1 MVVATGVAAEVAITG
16 AATAGK
22 IILGGGGGVGV
33 GAKGNVGDGV
43 GRGGALKPATTDGG
57 GSVDIIDIWLAAV
70 TAAAATSSKLSN
82 IGSLGRISLG
92 AISSS
97 KFSMAEAESTRSS
110 KSGLGSVTSDGKG
123 MTVTGPGASSSS
135 PSLSQLALV
144 ANRGLGLE
152 HKVDESSSAS
162 KVAS

>member
-1 MVVATGVAAEVAITG
+1 MVVATGAAAEAAITG
-16 AATAGK
+16 AATAGR

-70 TAAAATSSKLSN
+70 TAATSSKLSN

-110 KSGLGSVTSDGKG
+110 KSGLGSVTRDGKG

-135 PSLSQLALV
+135 SFPSISQLALV
-144 ANRGLGLE
+144 ANRGFGLE
-152 HKVDESSSAS
+152 HKVNESSVAAS
-162 KVAS
+162 VAS